1 MNNEI
6 KTIYNEYLNETFYY
20 ATHKSGLKIIFVP
33 KKLTSFYAVYGV
45 KYGSVDS
52 EFKACGEES
61 FTRVPDGIAH
71 YLEHKM
77 FENEDGTDA
86 FALFSKYGASANAFT
101 THNLTAYLFSC
112 TSNFK
117 ENLKALLTF
126 VNEPYFT
133 EQTVEKE
140 RGIISEEIEMYEDD
154 PYSALHYGM
163 LELLYKNNPVKI
175 NVAGTVET
183 VSKITAEHLYR
194 CYNAFYTPDNMVL
207 SISGDTDIES
217 VLAVC
222 DEVLVDI
229 ASSDKTQRAVYEEP
243 DEVNAGRGS
252 VTRPVSLPLFCI
264 GIKDKVPDSP
274 RERVKRSVAAAILMD
289 VVFGSSS
296 DFFSELYNGGL
307 VNSMSCGHDSMI
319 NYAFSYVIGEGK
331 DPELIYSRFVRTAE
345 SVVKNGIDEDA
356 FRRVKK
362 VTVANYV
369 KGFDST
375 ENIATEALFMEL
387 EGVSISEYSSV
398 IQEIDRD
405 YVYRVAKEL
414 LLDTHFS
421 MMTVIPQK

>member
-217 VLAVC
+217 ILTVC
-222 DEVLVDI
+222 DEVLDNKETD
-229 ASSDKTQRAVYEEP
+229 AATERATFYEP
-243 DEVNAGRGS
+243 DEVCLKRGS

-289 VVFGSSS
+289 VVYGSSS

-319 NYAFSYVIGEGK
+319 NYAFSYIIGEGK
-331 DPELIYSRFVRTAE
+331 DPEEIYSRFVQAAA